1 MKQSKF
7 TESQIV
13 SIIKEYESG
22 IAVTDICRRHGVHP
36 KTFYGWKNRY
46 SGMGTQ
52 ELKRLKELEAEN
64 AKLKRMYAELSLVNF
79 ALKDAMEKKF

>member
-13 SIIKEYESG
+13 SIIKEYETG
-22 IAVTDICRRHGVHP
+22 VVVTDICRKHGVHP

-46 SGMGTQ
+46 IVAWVF
-52 ELKRLKELEAEN
+52 KN
-64 AKLKRMYAELSLVNF
+64 
-79 ALKDAMEKKF
+79 